1 MTPTAPREFQNQQ
14 RRGKVTN
21 IPLIVAEADD
31 DTMRP
36 RASAGQHN
44 KRMILQSRLRFPDVQ
59 KMIP

>member
-14 RRGKVTN
+14 RRSKVTN
-21 IPLIVAEADD
+21 IPLVVAEAE

-36 RASAGQHN
+36 RASGQHN
-44 KRMILQSRLRFPDVQ
+44 KRMILQSRLRSPDVH